1 MVGKCFPKSHTVE
14 EEFRFFLSSEIF
26 KPEERKDFVNAKLN
40 QWSFIAN
47 NGVPAHN
54 YIMLIRTAP
63 LASLKVSCIV
73 SYIVHVG

>member
-1 MVGKCFPKSHTVE
+1 MVGKCFPKSHTEE

-54 YIMLIRTAP
+54 YNY
-63 LASLKVSCIV
+63 CN
-73 SYIVHVG
+73 YINQDCTFS